1 MFKKSRSTAF
11 TTQEL
16 AFLALVTAACVVGRL
31 LFQFIPNIQPM
42 TAIFIL
48 LAIFLGASRGITV
61 SILSLVI
68 TNIYLG
74 MGVWTITQIV
84 GFSTIII
91 LAAGLNIFPV
101 FRKSLILQVSYSF
114 IAGFLYGFILA
125 LIDTKIYGISNF
137 WIYYLGGLSFDFL
150 HAIGNVG
157 FYLILAPIFK
167 RLFTQYKINQER

>member
-1 MFKKSRSTAF
+1 MFKKNHSPMF

-16 AFLALVTAACVVGRL
+16 AFLALITAACVVGRL

-48 LAIFLGASRGITV
+48 LTLFLGASRGIIV
-61 SILSLVI
+61 SILSLII

-84 GFSTIII
+84 GFSTIVVI
-91 LAAGLNIFPV
+91 AAGLNRLPIFQ
-101 FRKSLILQVSYSF
+101 KHLILQVSYSF
-114 IAGFLYGFILA
+114 IAGFLYGLILA
-125 LIDTKIYGISNF
+125 LIDTQIYGISNF
-137 WIYYLGGLSFDFL
+137 WMYYLGGVSFDFL

-167 RLFTQYKINQER
+167 RLFAQYKINQER